1 MLAQCLFNIFRFAQ
15 VPRVSSCGGYCI
27 KLFLLLLLVVLL
39 LVLSEYYCIIST
51 TTTSTTSTTT
61 SATSTAAAAATTF
74 TFINNAF
81 FSPHLC
87 VGFLFLVLFFRP
99 TPYSFR
105 QVVHHTGKPVA
116 YWQIQLINA
125 KTLSI
130 FDEGGLQK
138 LN

>member
-51 TTTSTTSTTT
+51 TTTTSTTT
-61 SATSTAAAAATTF
+61 SATSTAAATTF

-81 FSPHLC
+81 FPHIF
-87 VGFLFLVLFFRP
+87 VWGSYFWFFFSVQRLIAFAR
-99 TPYSFR
+99 SFIIPESLL
-105 QVVHHTGKPVA
+105 HIGKF
-116 YWQIQLINA
+116 N
-125 KTLSI
+125 
-130 FDEGGLQK
+130 
-138 LN
+138 

>member
-39 LVLSEYYCIIST
+39 LVLSEYYCILSTT

-61 SATSTAAAAATTF
+61 SATSTAAAATTF

-81 FSPHLC
+81 FPHIF
-87 VGFLFLVLFFRP
+87 VWGSYFWFFFSVQRLIAFAR
-99 TPYSFR
+99 SFIIPESLL
-105 QVVHHTGKPVA
+105 HIGKF
-116 YWQIQLINA
+116 N
-125 KTLSI
+125 
-130 FDEGGLQK
+130 
-138 LN
+138 